1 MNKSLF
7 KYLDIL
13 FTKSENRTGLI
24 ALQKLFLIG
33 IPFNKPHGIKFKKL
47 TQFESVLELANKRAN
62 HNHLGGIHACAI
74 ATLGEFS
81 AGLLLCKN
89 FATFR
94 YRIIMKDLHVEFYK
108 QGRSV
113 LSSAAQITTDQ
124 IDAILRQLQSDVKAD
139 IELQTNIFNGQNE
152 LIAKVTTK
160 WQLKDWAQTQSIK

>member
-1 MNKSLF
+1 MNQSLF

-13 FTKSENRTGLI
+13 FTKSEIKTGLL
-24 ALQKLFLIG
+24 ALEKLFLIG
-33 IPFNKPHGIKFKKL
+33 IPFNKPHGIRFKKL
-47 TQFESVLELANKRAN
+47 TKFESTLLLANKRAN

-94 YRIIMKDLHVEFYK
+94 YRIIMQDLHVQFFK

-113 LSSAAQITTDQ
+113 LHSLAQISVEQLDNVSHQLADTAKASTQLTTD
-124 IDAILRQLQSDVKAD
+124 IYND
-139 IELQTNIFNGQNE
+139 QNE
-152 LIAKVTTK
+152 LVAKVTTK
-160 WQLKDWAQTQSIK
+160 WQLKDWKQTQLIK